1 MTWVYVIM
9 LWQIDW
15 HNGLV
20 GSNQGVTRVAT
31 QGVPDWQG
39 VDTSDP
45 GPSQCDGPVTRR
57 GLVRPHCA
65 TFEDKM
71 QTRLRADT
79 QPITDSP
86 SKCKLRLYSHCKAV
100 LLLHHNQWPWMEEL
114 TSKWHNQGL
123 YSLSH
128 SVAGLDLQFIIAIR
142 CKKLVHPRK
151 WF

>member
-1 MTWVYVIM
+1 MTNR
-9 LWQIDW
+9 L
-15 HNGLV
+15 
-20 GSNQGVTRVAT
+20 T
-31 QGVPDWQG
+31 QWPGWLQPRSDKGRHPGCPRLTGG

-128 SVAGLDLQFIIAIR
+128 FVAGLDLQFIIAIR
-142 CKKLVHPRK
+142 CKKLVHPRT